1 MCILDVK
8 VIIADDHPV
17 VVFGIETVLAA
28 APRREFEVVG
38 TARNIP
44 KLLTQ
49 LDNHDC
55 DVLITDFS
63 MPNGYLPDGL
73 SLISRIR
80 RDYPHVHIVL
90 LTTLT
95 STHTLRAL
103 LRLGVMGLYSKHES
117 LAALPRAARLAAARR
132 RYTSPNFQRLL
143 NEPDDPPSPKELEV
157 LRLLAKGL
165 SSHDIA
171 ALTLRSEKT
180 IGRQKRNAMDKLGLV
195 HDGALL
201 DYVTGRDV
209 TG

>member
-17 VVFGIETVLAA
+17 VLFGTKTVLAA
-28 APRREFEVVG
+28 APRREFQVVA
-38 TARNIP
+38 TAKNIP
-44 KLLTQ
+44 MLITQ
-49 LDNHDC
+49 LDTHAC

-73 SLISRIR
+73 SMISRIR
-80 RDYPHVHIVL
+80 RDFPQVQIVL
-90 LTTLT
+90 LSVLT

-103 LRLGVMGLYSKHES
+103 LRLGVVGLYSKHES
-117 LAALPRAARLAAARR
+117 LAALPRAARLAAAKR

-143 NEPDDPPSPKELEV
+143 DGPDDPLSPKELEV
-157 LRLLAKGL
+157 LRMLAKGL

-171 ALTLRSEKT
+171 ELTQRSEKT
-180 IGRQKRNAMDKLGLV
+180 IGRQKRNAMDKLGLI

-201 DYVTGRDV
+201 DYVAGRDV